1 MRLVFAEDVEKKICA
16 LCPNEEICASGDAP
30 IACGYMLAIDS
41 APTIKVVDFH
51 VINDGE
57 FEPTN
62 GNNFKIEYGWIS
74 VKDSLPEANIDVL
87 VHALGK
93 DTLFSSKQDK
103 VKAITS
109 MSDSNILF
117 PDIKC
122 EKWWREP
129 FQYFN
134 SDYVITHWRYL
145 PDDPEIDIT

>member
-1 MRLVFAEDVEKKICA
+1 MRPVFAEDVEKKICA
-16 LCPNEEICASGDAP
+16 LCPNEEICADGYAP

-41 APTIKVVDFH
+41 VPTVKVEDLHF
-51 VINDGE
+51 IDDGE
-57 FEPTN
+57 FKHTD
-62 GNNFKIEYGWIS
+62 GWIS
-74 VKDSLPEANIDVL
+74 VKDSLPETNVDVL
-87 VHALGK
+87 VYAVGK

-103 VKAITS
+103 IKAITS

-117 PDIKC
+117 HDIKC

-145 PDDPEIDIT
+145 PDDPDE

>member
-1 MRLVFAEDVEKKICA
+1 MRPVFAEHVEKEICA
-16 LCPNEEICASGDAP
+16 LCPNEETCAKGYAP

-41 APTIKVVDFH
+41 APTIKVADLH
-51 VINDGE
+51 AIDDCE
-57 FEPTN
+57 FKP
-62 GNNFKIEYGWIS
+62 IDGWIS
-74 VKDSLPEANIDVL
+74 VKDSLPEANVDVL
-87 VHALGK
+87 VYALGK

-145 PDDPEIDIT
+145 PDDPETC